1 MKTGIE
7 ILSDMTKRDMERLP
21 VFQQKKKVS
30 TYPSN
35 QKVDHNKV
43 EVTCASLQNS
53 SSSGRNKSWK

>member
-7 ILSDMTKRDMERLP
+7 ILADMTRRDMERLP

-30 TYPSN
+30 AYPSN

-43 EVTCASLQNS
+43 EPFLSLPHAVKKCS
-53 SSSGRNKSWK
+53 RPSL